1 MFANRYCPKSNKK
14 SSKQSKACC
23 KSCFLPITR
32 IILWRPCMP
41 FLALKSF
48 GIVFF
53 DHVSRIIISDRDIF
67 RQKYLR
73 KLDVKSIFQM
83 SSLKIQ
89 KTLIFNTKGLCFGIP
104 GLGIDPSPS
113 AQAVP
118 PTVLGR
124 AALPALQRFQSA
136 QARSGQKTQQPS
148 CPIFSPAQNPQNVD
162 AHQWRKRWAGGGAK
176 NGGRGRKAQTEG
188 VVWVSE
194 K

>member
-23 KSCFLPITR
+23 KSCFFAYYTFNIVAALYAFSR
-32 IILWRPCMP
+32 VKIIWYC
-41 FLALKSF
+41 
-48 GIVFF
+48 FF
-53 DHVSRIIISDRDIF
+53 DHVSRMIISDRDIF

-89 KTLIFNTKGLCFGIP
+89 KTLIFNDKGLCFGIP